1 MRTHDCSGL
10 FFDTSSKKK
19 YLYFRAGLKLK
30 PLYPNTPEG
39 RQKASRL
46 IGNVFIIFSIL
57 WTVHVLFFFL

>member
-1 MRTHDCSGL
+1 
-10 FFDTSSKKK
+10 
-19 YLYFRAGLKLK
+19 LYFRAGLKLK

-46 IGNVFIIFSIL
+46 IGNIFIIFSIF